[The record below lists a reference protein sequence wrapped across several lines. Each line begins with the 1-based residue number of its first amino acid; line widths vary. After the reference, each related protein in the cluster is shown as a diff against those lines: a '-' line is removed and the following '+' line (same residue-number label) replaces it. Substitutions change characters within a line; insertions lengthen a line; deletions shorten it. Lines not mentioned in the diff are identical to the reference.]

1 MTKKKWSSRF
11 KDVPLDFR
19 GAGCF
24 WKIKK
29 KKKKK
34 KLDSLWK
41 RKELLHLR
49 RRKRKRKT
57 KTTKTKTK
65 TKTNKNKTKTT
76 KINQIQATN
85 PSGWKSYIPNCCIIV
100 MVNNVPGHLGH
111 RIILLSTTVIV
122 ILYFNLNI
130 FQNFRMF

>member
-19 GAGCF
+19 GPGCF
-24 WKIKK
+24 WKI
-29 KKKKK
+29 KKK

-49 RRKRKRKT
+49 RRKRK
-57 KTTKTKTK
+57 TKTKATK
-65 TKTNKNKTKTT
+65 NKNKNENKQKQKQQKLTRSKLP
-76 KINQIQATN
+76 A